1 MLTVNNI
8 SNGVHAFS
16 GALKAEVNGAGI
28 TITGDVK
35 AEELESIMK
44 ECLL

>member
-1 MLTVNNI
+1 MLKVHKT
-8 SNGVHAFS
+8 SNGVEAFLGDS
-16 GALKAEVNGAGI
+16 KSESNSACI
-28 TITGDVK
+28 TVTGDVK